1 MKKKRCIAI
10 IPARANS
17 KRIKNKNIKKFFSK
31 PIIYYPIQAAKKSKC
46 FDKIFVSTDSNK
58 IANISKKYGAEVP
71 YTRPKNIADDKTSTS
86 VVISHFIK
94 FLLKKGEK
102 FDYVCCIYP
111 TAVFANSKNLIYA
124 FKNIKKK
131 NINYVF
137 TVSEFNHP
145 IERSFSLIGNKIS
158 KTMKKKFFLSRTN
171 ELKKRYH
178 DAGQFYFGKTSSF
191 LKKYPIFQK
200 NCMVIKMK
208 KNFHIDIN
216 DISDW
221 KLAELMFKNI

>member
-1 MKKKRCIAI
+1 
-10 IPARANS
+10 
-17 KRIKNKNIKKFFSK
+17 
-31 PIIYYPIQAAKKSKC
+31 
-46 FDKIFVSTDSNK
+46 
-58 IANISKKYGAEVP
+58 
-71 YTRPKNIADDKTSTS
+71 
-86 VVISHFIK
+86 
-94 FLLKKGEK
+94 
-102 FDYVCCIYP
+102 
-111 TAVFANSKNLIYA
+111 
-124 FKNIKKK
+124 
-131 NINYVF
+131 
-137 TVSEFNHP
+137 
-145 IERSFSLIGNKIS
+145 
-158 KTMKKKFFLSRTN
+158 MKKKFFLSRTN